1 MVCVAVVCLF
11 VGPVINYLNQI
22 NYKNA
27 DYFLNIFFF
36 MSLFSEKWKQL

>member
-11 VGPVINYLNQI
+11 VGPVINNLNQI

-27 DYFLNIFFF
+27 DYFLNIIFL